1 MEATVFLFVN
11 GRKIYQFKAKYSE
24 TKKTLCLG
32 DISGDVSANKMKKP
46 GLNVEIYDFSVD
58 YKTFDT
64 VNTIGIYKY

>member
-32 DISGDVSANKMKKP
+32 DISGDFSANKMKKAR
-46 GLNVEIYDFSVD
+46 LNL
-58 YKTFDT
+58 
-64 VNTIGIYKY
+64 